1 MAAVQTPAQQFAKLP
16 SSSKILILAVL
27 LVLIGGAYYS
37 LLHGPLTEQ
46 IQVAQSAK
54 VKLEDDLSKAKDLQ
68 RRFLELREELE
79 ARKVL
84 DQQNLRVLP
93 ADAEIAGVLAE
104 LNRIAELSGL
114 TIRTVEPAKETAQEF
129 YYRIPVKLQLRG
141 RYHQLAKF
149 FYNVSR
155 LQRAIN
161 MENIKLSAQPRA
173 KAKDADEE
181 EVLLEVSVLATTFR
195 RKDA

>member
-1 MAAVQTPAQQFAKLP
+1 MAAQTPAQQFAKLP
-16 SSSKILILAVL
+16 SSSKILILAVI
-27 LVLIGGAYYS
+27 LVLIGGGYYS

-46 IQVAQSAK
+46 IQAALGAK
-54 VKLEDDLSKAKDLQ
+54 TKLEDDLAKAKDLQ

-79 ARKVL
+79 QRKVI
-84 DQQNLRVLP
+84 DQQNLRILP
-93 ADAEIAGVLAE
+93 ANAEIAGVLAE

-114 TIRTVEPAKETAQEF
+114 QIATVEPSKETGQEF
-129 YYRIPVKLQLRG
+129 YFKIPVKLELKG

-161 MENIKLSAQPRA
+161 MENIKLAAPKRVGE
-173 KAKDADEE
+173 D
-181 EVLLEVSVLATTFR
+181 VVLEVSVLATTFR